1 MKKFLLFISF
11 IVITGQSWCQESFKK
26 KYFIPHQIKMNGGQ
40 YIMLKKDTLT
50 KYKDLSLAEQNA
62 IKEKF
67 ASGEKTVSITKEEI
81 VDGKKVTITQNVAV
95 NENFYQTLSKNKT
108 ENATTNFDQAFV
120 KFTEDKVII
129 NPYLE
134 IDKDGNYKRIG
145 IYYYQLRNRQSIT
158 LDFKEW
164 TVSALI
170 IPIKYRFKG
179 KEGLQE
185 EFSTA
190 FNGNIILGHSWGST
204 SFLYQDKVDNKS
216 NTWKFTLSALFGA
229 STVTLNNSNTSKAP
243 IPIEEDKEI
252 IKGLGTLGAGGT
264 FVYNKINIGIF
275 YGYDYAIGSD
285 ASKWNYNKK
294 PWLGLAI
301 GYSLLNF

>member
-1 MKKFLLFISF
+1 MKKFLLIISVF
-11 IVITGQSWCQESFKK
+11 IVIGPSWGQESFKK
-26 KYFIPHQIKMNGGQ
+26 KYFAPKQIQMKGGQ
-40 YIMLKKDTLT
+40 TIILKKDTLT
-50 KYKDLSLAEQNA
+50 KYKDLSQIEQQALKDKYTGVKN
-62 IKEKF
+62 I
-67 ASGEKTVSITKEEI
+67 SITKEEI
-81 VDGKKVTITQNVAV
+81 VDGKKVTVTQNVDV
-95 NENFYQTLSKNKT
+95 NDDFYKSLTKNKT
-108 ENATTNFDQAFV
+108 ENAAVDFDKAFV
-120 KFTEDKVII
+120 KFTEDKVIV
-129 NPYLE
+129 NPYLKMDE
-134 IDKDGNYKRIG
+134 NGNYKREG
-145 IYYYQLRNRQSIT
+145 IYYYQLANRQAIRLNFT
-158 LDFKEW
+158 EW
-164 TVSALI
+164 TVSAVT

-179 KEGLQE
+179 KGGLQE

-190 FNGNIILGHSWGST
+190 FNGNIIIGHSWGST

-229 STVTLNNSNTSKAP
+229 STVTLNSSNTSKAL

-252 IKGLGTLGAGGT
+252 IKGLGTLGAGGA
-264 FVYNKINIGIF
+264 FIYNKINIGVF